1 MSARSR
7 PSAPDR
13 ARASSYQKIYAV
25 VRRIPRGRVATYGQ
39 VARLARLPGHARQV
53 GYALHALPQ
62 GTTLPW
68 HRVINAAG
76 AVSLRSRP
84 GAELD
89 QRIRLESE
97 GVGFNARGRVVLE
110 NYQWRGR

>member
-1 MSARSR
+1 MTEF
-7 PSAPDR
+7 
-13 ARASSYQKIYAV
+13 SSKVIALIRKI
-25 VRRIPRGRVATYGQ
+25 PKGKVATYAQIAALAGKPHASRG
-39 VARLARLPGHARQV
+39 VAWILNSSSNSHA
-53 GYALHALPQ
+53 
-62 GTTLPW
+62 LPW

-110 NYQWRGR
+110 KYQWRGR